1 MKKICCFTFM
11 FFLLLGAVLNT
22 QVRADESPWQWAMTL
37 QETASPFNV
46 MNSATALYIDKD
58 VGRYYVV
65 DAGKNRLLS
74 YNKEGKFLSEFSAR
88 NNLLTP
94 FDMIREPG
102 ILWIVEK
109 GRNSVTKIDLQKKKI
124 VPYTISDQGSTIYPD
139 RLAIDRD
146 TLYLLD
152 KAKGNILALDNDLKV
167 LRRYNCGDCDAGFV
181 DFEIMDNRIWA
192 LEQKEKAVYVFSM
205 DGKQEEKIK
214 LQPDKID
221 FARSLAVGENDLL
234 YILDRHKASIA
245 VFGRN
250 GEFKYSFLR
259 EGQARGQ
266 LYYPIEIKFD
276 PWGRLC
282 VVEEGNGRVQIF
294 LHK

>member
-1 MKKICCFTFM
+1 M
-11 FFLLLGAVLNT
+11 FFLIYGVSSLSA
-22 QVRADESPWQWAMTL
+22 RAGESPWQWAMTL
-37 QETASPFNV
+37 QETADPLNV

-58 VGRYYVV
+58 VARYYVV

-74 YNKEGKFLSEFSAR
+74 YNREGKFLSEFSAR
-88 NNLLTP
+88 NNLMTP
-94 FDMIREPG
+94 YDMIREPG

-124 VPYTISDQGSTIYPD
+124 VPHTISDQGSTVYPD
-139 RLAIDRD
+139 RLEIDRN
-146 TLYLLD
+146 TLYLLN
-152 KAKGNILALDNDLKV
+152 KAKGNILALDNNLKV
-167 LRRYNCGDCDAGFV
+167 LHRYNCDDCDAGFV
-181 DFEIMDNRIWA
+181 DFKIKDNRIWA

-205 DGKQEEKIK
+205 DGKQEEKIQ
-214 LQPDKID
+214 LQPEKID

-245 VFGRN
+245 IFGMN
-250 GEFKYSFLR
+250 GEFKYSFLK